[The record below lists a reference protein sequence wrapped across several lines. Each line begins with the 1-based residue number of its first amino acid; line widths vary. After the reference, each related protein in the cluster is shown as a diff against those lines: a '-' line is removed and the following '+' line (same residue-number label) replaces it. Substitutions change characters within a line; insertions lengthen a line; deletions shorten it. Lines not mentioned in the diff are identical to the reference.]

1 MSGNRLDDIAP
12 AFRAAV
18 ERWPDAPNLQQHY
31 RDLARAWEGEGSS
44 VIELIK
50 SFLECVCWTVLNELG
65 AEGPASSTP
74 TTTELLARVLDAL
87 GLRHQRGVGP
97 LGRVISAHNRLAE
110 ALNEYRNQD
119 GSVAHGRDGFL
130 DAISNRYTRVYLL
143 SADSVIALILSAY
156 DGREPNLRT
165 ISRLE

>member
-50 SFLECVCWTVLNELG
+50 SFLECVCWTVLNELD
-65 AEGPASSTP
+65 APKPDSSTP
-74 TTTELLARVLDAL
+74 TTSELLSCVLDAL
-87 GLRHQRGVGP
+87 GLRNQRGVGP
-97 LGRVISAHNRLAE
+97 LGKVISGHNKLVE
-110 ALNEYRNQD
+110 GLNELRNQD
-119 GSVAHGRDGFL
+119 GSVAHGRDGFV
-130 DAISNRYTRVYLL
+130 DAIANRHMRYICSRPTR
-143 SADSVIALILSAY
+143 S
-156 DGREPNLRT
+156 LR
-165 ISRLE
+165 SF